1 MRTYRNLTYDMNSET
16 IHLMQALSKSDISV
30 EDYRRSFY
38 LIGEALGRLL
48 NEKTRGNY
56 GNTMLACTSEDADWL
71 AHGVL

>member
-38 LIGEALGRLL
+38 LIGEA
-48 NEKTRGNY
+48 
-56 GNTMLACTSEDADWL
+56 
-71 AHGVL
+71 